1 MKSRVIW
8 TKVII
13 GLCFILQLLSISH
26 WLKLKH
32 LRLKL
37 FRLSEFLTP
46 VCICDMRWINVT
58 KKNSFL
64 RRSQLWGL
72 EPWSTAATRRLAAA
86 SGSARPGLSCGYSTR
101 PRVATWRSRVTGR
114 VRTRVPRD
122 TCHSR
127 TSRSTSGRSTAT
139 SWRRWSR
146 RARRRWGWPRPSR
159 GCTGRRVGLTTSGA
173 LARESSSSGEQ
184 KKKS

>member
-1 MKSRVIW
+1 MKRRAIW

-13 GLCFILQLLSISH
+13 GHYFILRSLSISH

-46 VCICDMRWINVT
+46 VCICDMRWINVI
-58 KKNSFL
+58 KISFL

-86 SGSARPGLSCGYSTR
+86 SGSARPGLSCGCSTR

-114 VRTRVPRD
+114 ARARVHRD

-127 TSRSTSGRSTAT
+127 TSRSTSWRSTVT

-159 GCTGRRVGLTTSGA
+159 GCTGRRVGLITSGA

-184 KKKS
+184 K